1 MLPTI
6 IHYQKETSMNTESS
20 KLSYLEK
27 LKKQEQLLKARIQ
40 KAESRHKEQERK
52 DDTRRKILL
61 GALCLDKLRHDSNFA
76 FINDELNTF
85 LTKNNDRKLFGLPL
99 LNDELAS

>member
-1 MLPTI
+1 
-6 IHYQKETSMNTESS
+6 MNTELS

-27 LKKQEQLLKARIQ
+27 LKKQEQILKARIQ
-40 KAESRHKEQERK
+40 KAESRYKQQERK

-61 GALCLDKLRHDSNFA
+61 GALCLDKLKNDASFS
-76 FINDELNTF
+76 FINDELDKF
-85 LTKNNDRKLFGLPL
+85 LTKNNDRKLFDLPL